1 MAADDECGA
10 SARRRQTAMGL
21 LLAGIALICTSRFFG
36 PACRFGKPA
45 WSEDQAKD
53 YQSASAT
60 LHGLSHKYENEL
72 NHAKNGALPTEFQQA
87 KDKYDHLHQQLDE
100 ARQGPSRLATL
111 LFCGGILFSLVG
123 AAIYFLSGRESG

>member
-1 MAADDECGA
+1 MAADDELGA
-10 SARRRQTAMGL
+10 STRRRQTAMGL
-21 LLAGIALICTSRFFG
+21 LLAGIALISLSFLW
-36 PACRFGKPA
+36 PSLPLGKPA

-72 NHAKNGALPTEFQQA
+72 NRAKNGALPAEFQQA
-87 KDKYDHLHQQLDE
+87 KDKYDHLRQQLDE

-123 AAIYFLSGRESG
+123 AAIYFSSGRE

>member
-1 MAADDECGA
+1 MPAVDEGGA
-10 SARRRQTAMGL
+10 STRRRQTALGL
-21 LLAGIALICTSRFFG
+21 LLAGIALILVSFLW
-36 PACRFGKPA
+36 PSLPIGKPA
-45 WSEDQAKD
+45 WSEDQAKE

-87 KDKYDHLHQQLDE
+87 KDKYEHLHQQLNE

-123 AAIYFLSGRESG
+123 AAIYFLSGRE